1 MKLLTTLVLRTM
13 DMASISWVV
22 WGDMAWVNLVSKVI
36 GVDMGFQ

>member
-1 MKLLTTLVLRTM
+1 MKLLATLTLKSL

-22 WGDMAWVNLVSKVI
+22 WGDMAWVNFVSKVI

>member
-1 MKLLTTLVLRTM
+1 MKLLTTLALRTL

-22 WGDMAWVNLVSKVI
+22 WGDMAWVNFVSKVI

>member
-1 MKLLTTLVLRTM
+1 MALRTM

-36 GVDMGFQ
+36 GWIYFQ